1 MFSSEFCEI
10 FRNIFLTEHLQ
21 TTAFD
26 SVIGKVGDSP
36 LEASGLLG
44 KVKQKWFKDS
54 SLCEFW
60 THLDILKSSWWK
72 L

>member
-10 FRNIFLTEHLQ
+10 FRNTFLTEHLQ

-26 SVIGKVGDSP
+26 NVIGKVGDSP

-60 THLDILKSSWWK
+60 THLNILKSSWWK